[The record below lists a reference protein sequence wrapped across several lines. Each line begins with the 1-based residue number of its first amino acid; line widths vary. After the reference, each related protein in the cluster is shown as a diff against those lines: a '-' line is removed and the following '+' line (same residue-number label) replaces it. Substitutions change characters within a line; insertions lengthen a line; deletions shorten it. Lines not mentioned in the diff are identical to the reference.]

1 MRPFRSPAL
10 FRLVA
15 VLLVGG
21 VGATLAPSAV
31 ARDAR
36 AVSLRAL
43 LDDAEAFETALAASR
58 APEAA
63 ADPVGAFADAYVE
76 AAGGGL
82 TAEFVRDL
90 LDGRSFGLVAPV
102 VPEAAFV
109 PAPFSTTHGSGA
121 GAGVIPASV
130 SEGIGRSASG
140 HASEAVASLSRPEAT
155 SSRPRAP

>member
-1 MRPFRSPAL
+1 MRPFRSPAVL
-10 FRLVA
+10 RLVA
-15 VLLVGG
+15 VLLMGG

-36 AVSLRAL
+36 AASLRAL
-43 LDDAEAFETALAASR
+43 LDDAAAFETALAASR

-90 LDGRSFGLVAPV
+90 LDGQSFGLVAPV
-102 VPEAAFV
+102 VPEAAF
-109 PAPFSTTHGSGA
+109 APTPVSTTHGSGMGVAVLPATVAA
-121 GAGVIPASV
+121 GIGLSV
-130 SEGIGRSASG
+130 SGR
-140 HASEAVASLSRPEAT
+140 ASEDVAVCSRPEAA